1 MRKPLSYFEKRGYI
15 IDDAFFEEYKDE
27 VITL

>member
-27 VITL
+27 VEQ